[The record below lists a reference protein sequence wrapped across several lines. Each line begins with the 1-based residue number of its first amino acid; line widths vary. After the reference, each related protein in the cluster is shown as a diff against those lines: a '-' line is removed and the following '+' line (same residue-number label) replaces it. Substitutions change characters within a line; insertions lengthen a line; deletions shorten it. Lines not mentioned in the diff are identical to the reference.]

1 MTKEKEIIYNLRI
14 LDIKVVRFSQFE
26 LFEKFNSELFPL
38 VEYKTQ
44 FYFKVTEEEEKITSV
59 VTVKI
64 KFIETNE
71 YFAELIVETS
81 FFVSPIN
88 AIVTKNENG
97 KYDVKGI
104 VLYNIASVSIS
115 TIRGIL
121 FEKLKGSVIQNE
133 IYPLADLSQMFLNEN
148 AVK

>member
-38 VEYKTQ
+38 VEYQTQ
-44 FYFKVTEEEEKITSV
+44 FDFKVTEEEEKITSV

-81 FFVSPIN
+81 FFVSDRIAVKHFFQLVVGNKSTKWFFILIGKSFPKVRHSSFAGI
-88 AIVTKNENG
+88 IVT
-97 KYDVKGI
+97 
-104 VLYNIASVSIS
+104 
-115 TIRGIL
+115 R
-121 FEKLKGSVIQNE
+121 
-133 IYPLADLSQMFLNEN
+133 SQQ
-148 AVK
+148 